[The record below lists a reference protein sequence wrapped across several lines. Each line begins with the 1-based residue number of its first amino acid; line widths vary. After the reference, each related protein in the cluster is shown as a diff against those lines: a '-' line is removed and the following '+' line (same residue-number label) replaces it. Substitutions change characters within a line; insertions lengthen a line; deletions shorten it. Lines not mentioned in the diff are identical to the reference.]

1 MASTA
6 TVAGVTI
13 TNPDKVWWPD
23 EGITKLD
30 IARHYERVGALL
42 VPWTTER
49 PITAERCPDGMLGHC
64 FFQKNFASAEKLGI
78 PTRPV
83 RAASVKRTVNYP
95 VADEVP
101 ILVRLVNLGALS
113 LHLMSCRAATLR
125 QPDWVAFDLDPAVR
139 FADAAGA
146 ALVLRE
152 ILEELGLRGYP
163 KTTGGKG
170 LHVVIPLRPG
180 PGHEDVMAFAHAVAE
195 RMVAKAPRLVTT
207 SFAKSGR
214 GGRVYIDI
222 ARNVC
227 GATIVAP
234 YSVRRRPLAPVST
247 PLVWDEV
254 RPELEPSSFNVRTLP
269 PRLAKP
275 DPWRRLWADRQTLPH
290 LGQQPSR
297 RRRRALA

>member
-1 MASTA
+1 MAVTA
-6 TVAGVTI
+6 SAAGVTI
-13 TNPDKVWWPD
+13 SNPDKVWWPD

-30 IARHYERVGALL
+30 IARHYERVGPRL
-42 VPWTTER
+42 VPWTTDR

-78 PTRPV
+78 PTRAV

-95 VADEVP
+95 VADDVAT
-101 ILVRLVNLGALS
+101 LVRLVNLGALT
-113 LHLMSCRAATLR
+113 LHLMNCRAATLR
-125 QPDWVAFDLDPAVR
+125 QPDWVAFDLDPAER
-139 FADAAGA
+139 FADAVRA

-152 ILEELGLRGYP
+152 ILDDLGVRGYP

-170 LHVVIPLRPG
+170 LHVVVPLRSG
-180 PGHEDVMAFAHAVAE
+180 PGHDDVMAFAHAVAE

-214 GGRVYIDI
+214 GGRLYIDV
-222 ARNVC
+222 ARNIF

-234 YSVRRRPLAPVST
+234 YAVRRRPHAPVST
-247 PLVWDEV
+247 PLAWDEV
-254 RPELEPSSFNVRTLP
+254 RLELEPSTLNVLTLP
-269 PRLAKP
+269 ARLSKD
-275 DPWRRLWADRQTLPH
+275 DPWRRFWRDRQALPH
-290 LGQQPSR
+290 LGEQPSR